1 MIVTLARNPA
11 TFVHIVQRTPQAVMA
26 LMQDWLQDDVAY
38 HVIIRHLRSPVQ
50 FVDDL
55 VHGLMLSMALARSAI
70 PADVDRHLRARNL
83 MSPDK
88 ILPQALSPIATR
100 L

>member
-38 HVIIRHLRSPVQ
+38 HVIIRHLRCPVQ
-50 FVDDL
+50 FVE
-55 VHGLMLSMALARSAI
+55 HGLMLSMALARSAI